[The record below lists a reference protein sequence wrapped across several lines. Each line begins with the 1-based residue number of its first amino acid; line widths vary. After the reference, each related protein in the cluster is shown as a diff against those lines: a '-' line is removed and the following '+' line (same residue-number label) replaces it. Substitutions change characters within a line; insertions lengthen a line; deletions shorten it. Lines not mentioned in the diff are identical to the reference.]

1 MRRGWV
7 AGIALALAAV
17 AACAHV
23 EPPPGGPED
32 KTPPTIASTLPD
44 SMAVVPS
51 FTGPV
56 VLRFSERISEQGA
69 IEAVSVSPRTSTV
82 QIDRGRDGIRVSL
95 RGGWLPGTI
104 YHVTVT
110 PEVRDLFNNR
120 LAAPTTLVF
129 STGPAIPQ
137 TLVLGGVTDR
147 ITGLPSVETRV
158 EAVRRA
164 DSLVYAVPTDSAGA
178 FRIAHIPTGA
188 YVLRAYR
195 DANRNRALDGYE
207 PRDSAVIE
215 VGAEKQASVP
225 LAILDPD
232 STAPRVTAATASAGG
247 RVELRF
253 DDYLDPA
260 QALDSTM
267 VTIADSAGAA
277 IVVRSV
283 AFPEPVG
290 PPTARAQPAAPAP
303 NPAAAAPRAA
313 SGAAPQ
319 TAAPPPAGAAL
330 PAVGAPAAPRAGRLP
345 SQTLALELATET
357 PLTPGRTYQVTVQ
370 RVRNVVGLMGGGTV
384 ELTAPT
390 PRPAPP
396 APPAAAPAARTP

>member
-1 MRRGWV
+1 MRGRWV
-7 AGIALALAAV
+7 AILVLALTAP
-17 AACAHV
+17 ACAHV

-32 KTPPTIASTLPD
+32 KTPPMITSMQPD
-44 SMAVVPS
+44 TMAVVPNL
-51 FTGPV
+51 TGPV

-82 QIDRGRDGIRVSL
+82 RVDRGRDGIRVSL

-110 PEVRDLFNNR
+110 PEIRDLFNNR

-137 TLVLGGVTDR
+137 TLVLGSVTDR
-147 ITGLPSVETRV
+147 ITGQASAETRV
-158 EAVRRA
+158 EAVRLA

-188 YVLRAYR
+188 YLLRAYR

-207 PRDSAVIE
+207 PRDSAALE
-215 VGAEKQASVP
+215 VGAAQRASIP
-225 LAILDPD
+225 LAIVDPD
-232 STAPRVTAATASAGG
+232 STAPRATGATASAGG

-267 VTIADSAGAA
+267 VAIVDSAGPA

-283 AFPEPVG
+283 GFPEPVG
-290 PPTARAQPAAPAP
+290 VPADRAQP
-303 NPAAAAPRAA
+303 
-313 SGAAPQ
+313 GAAPP
-319 TAAPPPAGAAL
+319 TGVAPPGP
-330 PAVGAPAAPRAGRLP
+330 PAGRLP
-345 SQTLALELATET
+345 SQTLVVEVATET
-357 PLTPGRTYQVTVQ
+357 PLTPGRTYQVTVSG
-370 RVRNVVGLMGGGTV
+370 VRNVLGLVGGGTV
-384 ELTAPT
+384 DLQAPA

-396 APPAAAPAARTP
+396 APPAAAPAVRTP